1 MSNENNKTSIADAI
15 NAVANG
21 STEKP
26 QVTQTEIDS
35 VKNIPVSNVGD
46 VINNAD
52 LVIDKV
58 DAGADELIKNVNE
71 EVPLPVTLTQR
82 VAVPGIDP
90 SAPKATAQQT
100 KVVQEAAAATM
111 ESIKGSGLVT
121 NTAAPASDAMLPEL
135 AKAFQVAKMNSS
147 SALKT
152 IVDYARDM
160 HPAQP
165 QTKESIE
172 KSQVR
177 LLNALFTILSA
188 EDENFGIV
196 FKGVLA
202 VVRAHRNEAFK
213 ITMIHRGMSTIS
225 HSAIDNA
232 TMLFLTRLLDTLQI
246 AAGLRDISQV
256 KKQVDMDKL
265 LSAVANVRA
274 KKNLTNFF
282 S

>member
-15 NAVANG
+15 NAIANG
-21 STEKP
+21 STEQP
-26 QVTQTEIDS
+26 AVT
-35 VKNIPVSNVGD
+35 NVGD

-58 DAGADELIKNVNE
+58 DAGTDELIKNVNE

-90 SAPKATAQQT
+90 SAPKATALQT
-100 KVVQEAAAATM
+100 KAVQEAAGATM

-121 NTAAPASDAMLPEL
+121 NTAAPASDALLPEL
-135 AKAFQVAKMNSS
+135 AAAFQVAKMNSS
-147 SALKT
+147 SALKA

-256 KKQVDMDKL
+256 KKQVDMNKL